1 MAPGTEKADG
11 VEDQRGGSM
20 FITQRAQVAG
30 TGADGR
36 PVKKGQKMS
45 KAVKLPKID
54 AARGVDPVT
63 QSSQSTE
70 LVLANKE
77 MAEVQHKL
85 DRKKDEPKS
94 SQKNKTKKSKED
106 SKQPFKGERFPSFLK
121 LRAKNDGEKEVAKI
135 PLGGEKTIFFDT
147 DVEDHYS

>member
-85 DRKKDEPKS
+85 DRKKEEYDERMAKC
-94 SQKNKTKKSKED
+94 KE
-106 SKQPFKGERFPSFLK
+106 KVAQVKR
-121 LRAKNDGEKEVAKI
+121 GEKEAPVWSIQAT
-135 PLGGEKTIFFDT
+135 GG
-147 DVEDHYS
+147 